1 IISITF
7 ITNDNALNRVASL
20 PIVASTWNAMQS
32 YYATVKKTYPNVSPY
47 LEAAENLTVSAAN
60 LALETSRPVVDRF
73 GNTVNSYANKGLDT
87 LESKVPII
95 TKEPEEVLFQ
105 FDVISHLCNKIVVYI
120 NAKVSIG
127 SCLNECERHVLHCYK
142 SLNQIEFLYNYFK
155 WMYNITKSTATSLIN
170 NKVEGALEVTER
182 YVEYYLPKDEDEEED
197 EEGEENDPEA
207 KKQPSDRIREISNK
221 VRQRSYKRA
230 MRKLHGVQTRSKEA
244 LSKLSFTVDLIQ
256 YAQSG
261 LNSTS
266 AGIMDSANRANESVQ
281 NGMNVAKSNLQV
293 VTDSINKQVE
303 ENVLNR
309 ARILSRQ
316 LSDTC
321 QWSIRYIQNSP
332 QLQPLL
338 KKANQV
344 KDASDDLYQMFAN
357 KTSLSQLPTTLM
369 VSARPKIQ
377 FVEESLLQILQKM
390 SDQPPIAWLTPRV
403 DFDPFAELS
412 MEDIEGQLF
421 ARPLDEPAGEESVP
435 GSPICKQ
442 G

>member
-1 IISITF
+1 MCDTEE
-7 ITNDNALNRVASL
+7 TNIYGEKLSEVLGQSEEHDIADDNMLQDNALNRVASL

-95 TKEPEEVLFQ
+95 TKEPEE
-105 FDVISHLCNKIVVYI
+105 
-120 NAKVSIG
+120 
-127 SCLNECERHVLHCYK
+127 
-142 SLNQIEFLYNYFK
+142 
-155 WMYNITKSTATSLIN
+155 MYNITKSTATSLIN
-170 NKVEGALEVTER
+170 TKVEGALEVTER
-182 YVEYYLPKDEDEEED
+182 YVEYYLPKDEDEVVEEKD
-197 EEGEENDPEA
+197 SDLSQEDDDEGEENDPEA
-207 KKQPSDRIREISNK
+207 KKQPTDRIREISNK
-221 VRQRSYKRA
+221 VRQRSYNRA

-377 FVEESLLQILQKM
+377 FVEESLLQILEKM
-390 SDQPPIAWLTPRV
+390 SDQPPIAWLLAKSQSQEV
-403 DFDPFAELS
+403 QSANKDENSEEKEVAE
-412 MEDIEGQLF
+412 
-421 ARPLDEPAGEESVP
+421 EE
-435 GSPICKQ
+435 
-442 G
+442 

>member
-1 IISITF
+1 MCDTEE
-7 ITNDNALNRVASL
+7 TNIYGEKLSDVLGHSEEHDVDIADDDMLQDNALNRVASL

-95 TKEPEEVLFQ
+95 TKEPEE
-105 FDVISHLCNKIVVYI
+105 
-120 NAKVSIG
+120 
-127 SCLNECERHVLHCYK
+127 
-142 SLNQIEFLYNYFK
+142 
-155 WMYNITKSTATSLIN
+155 MYNITKSTATSLIN

-182 YVEYYLPKDEDEEED
+182 YVEYYLPKDEDEVVEELDSDLSQEED

-390 SDQPPIAWLTPRV
+390 SDQPPIAWLLAKSQSQEAQSANKDEKSEEKEV
-403 DFDPFAELS
+403 AE
-412 MEDIEGQLF
+412 
-421 ARPLDEPAGEESVP
+421 EE
-435 GSPICKQ
+435 
-442 G
+442 